1 MHLKSL
7 ELHGFKSFPDKT
19 LLTFDDGA
27 TVIVG
32 PNGSGK
38 SNITD
43 AMRWVLGEI
52 SSKNIRGSKL
62 EDVIFIGAEN
72 RKPMSFA
79 EVSVTFDNSSEEG
92 RLNSP
97 FDEITVT
104 RRYLRA
110 GKSEYLINRTPC
122 RLGDIF
128 QLFMNTGVGREGY
141 SIIGQG
147 RIAEIIS
154 KKSEDRRNIFEE
166 AAGISK
172 TRHVKTEAEKNLK
185 NTQENLDRVSDL
197 YNELSRRIGTL
208 ERDAQKAKIFLEL
221 SEKKKG
227 SDIALWVYQS
237 KKNKSEIESL
247 ENNFNMATHE
257 LETANGALN
266 QISNQ
271 QNMLSEKFQKTK
283 LDEERIYSEIKACNT
298 TISDLDRDLAIM
310 ETNHKNVEVISGEEL
325 AEIEKLEAKKN
336 LALSEIDQNQAKVE
350 EVKKMLS
357 ALQDSHEDLIKEK
370 EGFQLKFNEASKE
383 LDDLFEEQK
392 RLNEE
397 LSQISIRIAFLNS
410 VSSSDKEKA
419 TSNDDNIGQI
429 KAELDKMISDSEMK
443 AQGLAKQESALSSL
457 ENELKNTEEELTQ
470 KAEIFDNLKLSKD
483 EYNSQLLSLTERI
496 NTLKTMEELF
506 EGYSKSVSYIM
517 NAYKNNELNGV
528 GKIYGPIS
536 HLISTKDEYRIAI
549 ETALGVGLQHIV
561 VDDEETAKACIYS
574 LKQSKS
580 GRATFYPVSS
590 VKPQDSTYEMEMAK
604 SFKGYIGVANELL
617 DFDDLFEDIFS
628 SLLGRTLIFD
638 NIENATEMAKAQKY
652 RVKVV
657 TLDGQQINTGGS
669 FTGGSVK
676 HESDVLS
683 RASKI
688 KHMEEELL
696 SVNEKLD
703 AIKAEGKELGDL
715 LKTLSSKQVEN
726 KQQYNIID
734 AIYRNDKTEYETLL
748 AQINLKKELLEGLE
762 YDKQKLADDEQ
773 KSAIEISELT
783 EKSKA
788 LNNQIEEITTKRLD
802 IDEQKYEYEEKI
814 NECTE
819 KISGC
824 LIDVVK
830 VEKDLEV
837 ASAVVLDSKNKLD
850 DINEQL
856 STRRDKI
863 QRLNDDVGSFSQ
875 KREDNRKAYDDAKK
889 RLTDFEAQRLSLSE
903 LEQQIERKRNEL
915 SLKVKEI
922 SSKKEI
928 LSRNHGSIAEQL
940 KQKNENREKMR
951 ERLKEEYGLEPSDA
965 YNLDYP
971 EVNERNYREVSA
983 EVNDYKQRIKE
994 LGSVNT
1000 AAIQDYINE
1009 KERYDM
1015 YHTQITDLE
1024 KSKAFILDEIS
1035 KLEEEMKTKFVSA
1048 FNAVNENFNI
1058 VFKELFGGGHA
1069 ELLLDNPDDLLN
1081 CGIEIKAA
1089 PPGKVIK
1096 SLMLLSGGEQAF
1108 VAIALLFAILKVNP
1122 TPFCIFDEIEAA
1134 LDEVNVTRFGQYIK
1148 RYSKQTQFIVITHR
1162 RGTMEIADKLYGV
1175 TMHEKGISKV
1185 LTMDVNDVGNDKILE
1200 TNNPK

>member
-62 EDVIFIGAEN
+62 EDVIFIGTEI

-172 TRHVKTEAEKNLK
+172 TRHVKTESEKNLK

-197 YNELSRRIGTL
+197 YNELSRHIGTL
-208 ERDAQKAKIFLEL
+208 EREASKAKIFLEL
-221 SEKKKG
+221 SEKKKS
-227 SDIALWVYQS
+227 SDIALWIYQS
-237 KKNKSEIESL
+237 KKNKAEIEKL
-247 ENNFNMATHE
+247 KKNFNLATHE
-257 LETANGALN
+257 LEIANEAIN
-266 QISNQ
+266 QISDQ
-271 QNMLSEKFQKTK
+271 QNSLSEKFQKTK
-283 LDEERIYSEIKACNT
+283 FDEEKLYSEINACRT
-298 TISDLDRDLAIM
+298 TVSDLDRDLAIM
-310 ETNHKNVEVISGEEL
+310 ETNFENVEKISGEEL
-325 AEIEKLEAKKN
+325 AEIENLEAKKN
-336 LALSEIDQNQAKVE
+336 FALLEIEQNQRKVT
-350 EVKKMLS
+350 EVKKTLS
-357 ALQDSHEDLIKEK
+357 NLQDAHENSIKEK
-370 EGFQLKFNEASKE
+370 EIFQTKYNESSKE
-383 LDDLFEEQK
+383 LDDLFEKQRK
-392 RLNEE
+392 
-397 LSQISIRIAFLNS
+397 LSEDLAQISIRIAFLKS

-419 TSNDDNIGQI
+419 TNNDDTIGQI
-429 KAELDKMISDSEMK
+429 KTELDAMIADSEIK
-443 AQGLAKQESALSSL
+443 AQSLAKHESNLSRL
-457 ENELKNTEEELTQ
+457 ENDIKDTEEELTQ
-470 KAEIFDNLKLSKD
+470 KAEIFDSLKLSKD
-483 EYNSQLLSLTERI
+483 EYTSQISSLNERI

-506 EGYSKSVSYIM
+506 EGYSKSVSFIM
-517 NAYKNNELNGV
+517 NAYKNGEIDGV
-528 GKIYGPIS
+528 GKIYGPVS

-561 VDDEETAKACIYS
+561 VDNEDTAKTCIYK

-590 VKPQDSTYEMEMAK
+590 VKPQDPTHEMEMAK
-604 SFKGYIGVANELL
+604 RFKGYIGVANELL
-617 DFDDLFEDIFS
+617 DFDEMFEDIFS

-657 TLDGQQINTGGS
+657 TLDGQLINAGGS
-669 FTGGSVK
+669 FTGGFVK
-676 HESDVLS
+676 HESEMLS

-688 KHMEEELL
+688 KQMEEEL
-696 SVNEKLD
+696 SNISEKLN
-703 AIKAEGKELGDL
+703 AVKAEGKELGDA
-715 LKTLSSKQVEN
+715 LKNLSGKQIEN
-726 KQQYNIID
+726 KQQYNLID
-734 AIYRNDKTEYETLL
+734 TVYRSEKTDYEMLI
-748 AQINLKKELLEGLE
+748 AQINVKKDLLEGLE
-762 YDKQKLADDEQ
+762 YDKQKLLDDEK

-783 EKSKA
+783 LKSED
-788 LNNQIEEITTKRLD
+788 LNNQIEEIGTRRLE
-802 IDEQKYEYEEKI
+802 IDEQKYDYEEKI
-814 NECTE
+814 KECTD
-819 KISGC
+819 KINAC

-830 VEKDLEV
+830 IEKDLEV
-837 ASAVVLDSKNKLD
+837 AEAVVRDSKLKLD
-850 DINEQL
+850 EVNEQL

-863 QRLNDDVGSFSQ
+863 QRLKDDVGTYSQ
-875 KREDNRKAYDDAKK
+875 RHSDNRKAHDEAK
-889 RLTDFEAQRLSLSE
+889 QRLANFEEQRKALFE
-903 LEQQIERKRNEL
+903 LEQQIEKKRNEL
-915 SLKVKEI
+915 SIKFKEI
-922 SSKKEI
+922 SSKKGI
-928 LSRNHGSIAEQL
+928 LSGNHASISEQL

-951 ERLKEEYGLEPSDA
+951 DRLMDEYGLEPSDA
-965 YNLDYP
+965 YNLNYP
-971 EVNERNYREVSA
+971 EVNEKNYKEISA

-994 LGSVNT
+994 LGNVNT
-1000 AAIQDYINE
+1000 DAIDKYVTE

-1024 KSKAFILDEIS
+1024 KSKAIILEEIA
-1035 KLEEEMKTKFVSA
+1035 KLEEEMKTKFITA
-1048 FNAVNENFNI
+1048 FNAVNENFDV

-1175 TMHEKGISKV
+1175 TMPDKGISKV
-1185 LTMDVNDVGNDKILE
+1185 LTMDVNDVGKDKILE